1 MHPSIDFNQLP
12 IRIGF
17 GSFSQPTDER
27 LRFIKQ
33 VGVDD
38 ILLNFYRSSLID
50 TAHAEQP
57 LHGDGEWSFQE
68 LVSLRNRI
76 EDYGLRLNAIENMPR
91 DFYRDIMLGKPNRD
105 RQIEKMQRSLENIA
119 RAGIPVFG
127 YDWDP
132 TDVLRSSVTYK
143 LRGGA
148 EAMAINLK
156 DYQHAPLL
164 LDRVYSESEM
174 WEYYHYFLEHIIP
187 VVDSVGL
194 KIALHPTDPPVP
206 QIGGVPRL
214 FRSRE
219 AFDKAF
225 SLVPSENHG
234 CEFCLGN
241 WAAMGEDIPDVI
253 DHYGIQ
259 HKIFYVHFQTIS
271 NALPGNDK
279 LNEVFVD
286 MPGYYDPI
294 DVMQKLKDVGF
305 NGLIIP
311 GHVPRII
318 GDGQWCERSRA
329 MTAGYLKGILRTI
342 ERYNPEQHGQIA
354 GH

>member
-1 MHPSIDFNQLP
+1 MHPSIDFDSLP

-33 VGVDD
+33 IGADD

-50 TAHAEQP
+50 TAHEDQP
-57 LHGDGEWSFQE
+57 LHGDGEWSFHE

-91 DFYRDIMLGKPNRD
+91 EFYRDVMLGKPNRE
-105 RQIEKMQRSLENIA
+105 RQIEKIKRTLENIA
-119 RAGIPVFG
+119 RAGVPVFG

-132 TDVLRSSVTYK
+132 TDVLRTSVTYP

-148 EAMAINLK
+148 ESMAVNLA
-156 DYQHAPLL
+156 DYRNAPLL

-187 VVDSVGL
+187 VVEEVGL
-194 KIALHPTDPPVP
+194 KIAVHPTDPPVP
-206 QIGGVPRL
+206 EIGGVPRL
-214 FRSRE
+214 FRSR
-219 AFDKAF
+219 ANFDKAF
-225 SLVPSENHG
+225 KLVESKNHG

-241 WAAMGEDIPDVI
+241 WAAMGENIPDVI
-253 DHYGIQ
+253 EYYGRQ
-259 HKIFYVHFQTIS
+259 HKLFYVHFQTIS
-271 NALPGNDK
+271 NALPQAMH
-279 LNEVFVD
+279 EVFVD

-294 DVMQKLKDVGF
+294 EIMQKLREVGF
-305 NGLIIP
+305 SGLIIP
-311 GHVPRII
+311 GHVPRVI

-329 MTAGYLKGILRTI
+329 MSLGYLKGILRTL
-342 ERYNPEQHGQIA
+342 EKTLPLN
-354 GH
+354 

>member
-1 MHPSIDFNQLP
+1 MHPSIDFENLP

-33 VGVDD
+33 IGVDD

-50 TAHAEQP
+50 TAHEDQP
-57 LHGDGEWSFQE
+57 LHGDGEWSFHE
-68 LVSLRNRI
+68 LISLRNRI
-76 EDYGLRLNAIENMPR
+76 EDYGLRLDAIENMPR
-91 DFYRDIMLGKPNRD
+91 EFYRDIMLGKANRE
-105 RQIEKMQRSLENIA
+105 RQIEKVKRTMENIA
-119 RAGIPVFG
+119 RAGIPIFG

-132 TDVLRSSVTYK
+132 TDVLRSSVTYP

-148 EAMAINLK
+148 QSMAINLA
-156 DYQHAPLL
+156 DYKNAPLL

-187 VVDSVGL
+187 VVEEVGL
-194 KIALHPTDPPVP
+194 KIAVHPTDPPVP
-206 QIGGVPRL
+206 EIGGVPRL

-219 AFDKAF
+219 NFDKAF
-225 SLVPSENHG
+225 KLVESKNHG

-241 WAAMGEDIPDVI
+241 WAAMGENIPEVI
-253 DHYGIQ
+253 EYYGKQ
-259 HKIFYVHFQTIS
+259 NKLFYVHFQTIS
-271 NALPGNDK
+271 NALPQP
-279 LNEVFVD
+279 LHEVFVD

-294 DVMQKLKDVGF
+294 EIMQKLREVGF
-305 NGLIIP
+305 HGLIIP
-311 GHVPRII
+311 GHVPRVI

-329 MTAGYLKGILRTI
+329 MTSGYLKGVLRTL
-342 ERYNPEQHGQIA
+342 EKQIPLN
-354 GH
+354 